1 MHELMADIDTRINF
15 VVAFFTSNYSCK
27 TVRSWL
33 GFRNTYTNMFFFLI
47 ICRQIHTHSLTTGMK
62 KAQMKTPNNGPPIMP
77 YILRAI
83 WRIKVPK
90 NSAKNAKPIVTPP
103 VTNAVIMLEMN
114 ILLAFYSIIF

>member
-1 MHELMADIDTRINF
+1 MQNGKEL
-15 VVAFFTSNYSCK
+15 
-27 TVRSWL
+27 VRFSQYL
-33 GFRNTYTNMFFFLI
+33 YKYVFFLI
-47 ICRQIHTHSLTTGMK
+47 ICQQIHTHSLTTGMK

-114 ILLAFYSIIF
+114 ILLAFYSIIFKQLISCVYMLNPWETEHV